1 MTSVPGSMVPAY
13 IKILPPGEGEVKFK
27 FNPLEYH
34 VSKHA
39 EWNSTPQPGAETGGT
54 PQFQG
59 TIARTISVSIFMDS
73 TEEDNALD
81 ADIATLFKTCDP
93 SSESIQKKL
102 PQPPPVQF
110 GWGTNVGFKACMRSV
125 EVTYKLFK
133 ASGEIL
139 RAEAQI
145 SMEELPTSQPATN
158 PSSGGLFSQRSHTLV
173 AGESLALVAQAA
185 YGKPNM
191 WRSLAV
197 ANGIDDPMRVRVGTV
212 LLIPDRSEAE
222 EYS

>member
-1 MTSVPGSMVPAY
+1 MTSVPASMVPAY
-13 IKILPPGEGEVKFK
+13 IKILPPGEGEVKFN

-34 VSKHA
+34 ISKHA
-39 EWNSTPQPGAETGGT
+39 EWHSTPQPAAETGGT

-59 TIARTISVSIFMDS
+59 TIARTISLSIFLDS
-73 TEEDNALD
+73 TEEENHVDS
-81 ADIATLFKTCDP
+81 DIATLFKTCDP
-93 SSESIQKKL
+93 SSESLAKKL
-102 PQPPPVQF
+102 PQPPPVLF

-145 SMEELPTSQPATN
+145 SMEELPTNQPATN
-158 PSSGGLFSQRSHTLV
+158 PSSGGLASRRTHTLV
-173 AGESLALVAQAA
+173 AGESLALVAHAA
-185 YGKPNM
+185 YGTPTM

-197 ANGIDDPMRVRVGTV
+197 ANGIEDPMRVRLGTV
-212 LLIPDRSEAE
+212 LLVPDRSEAE

>member
-1 MTSVPGSMVPAY
+1 MTSVPASMVPAY
-13 IKILPPGEGEVKFK
+13 IKILPPGDGEVKFH

-34 VSKHA
+34 ISKHA
-39 EWNSTPQPGAETGGT
+39 EWHSTPQPAAENGGT

-59 TIARTISVSIFMDS
+59 TIARTVSLSIFLDS
-73 TEEDNALD
+73 TEEENHIDS
-81 ADIATLFKTCDP
+81 DIAMLFKTCDP

-102 PQPPPVQF
+102 PQPPPVLF
-110 GWGTNVGFKACMRSV
+110 GWGTNVNFKACMRSV

-133 ASGEIL
+133 SDGEII
-139 RAEAQI
+139 RAEAAI
-145 SMEELPTSQPATN
+145 SMEELPTNQPATN
-158 PSSGGLFSQRSHTLV
+158 PSSGGLVSRRSHTVV

-185 YGKPNM
+185 YGTPTM

-197 ANGIDDPMRVRVGTV
+197 ANGIDDPMRVAAGTV
-212 LLIPDRSEAE
+212 LLVPDRSEVE